1 MAPLQ
6 LQSLQWTSDGEL
18 HPTDQITLLNILI
31 PQCIPTI
38 QIELIKAVERM
49 AMTQTTLTPQVCE
62 S

>member
-1 MAPLQ
+1 MVPLQ

-18 HPTDQITLLNILI
+18 HPTDRITLLNILI

>member
-6 LQSLQWTSDGEL
+6 LQSMQWTSDGEL
-18 HPTDQITLLNILI
+18 HPTDRVTLLNTLI

-38 QIELIKAVERM
+38 QIELIKAVERI
-49 AMTQTTLTPQVCE
+49 AMTQTTLTSQVCE